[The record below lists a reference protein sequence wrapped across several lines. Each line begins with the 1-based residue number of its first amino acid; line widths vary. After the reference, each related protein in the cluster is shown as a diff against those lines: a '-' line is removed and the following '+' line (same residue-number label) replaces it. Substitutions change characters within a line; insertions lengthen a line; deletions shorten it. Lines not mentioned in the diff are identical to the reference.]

1 MSTTEHVMAFKD
13 VSFQYT
19 AEHVVLGHASFAL
32 ERGKTYALIGPTGG
46 GKSTTAAL
54 MARLYDPTEGS
65 VEFMGRDI
73 RSYSPEELS
82 KHIGFIL
89 QEPFLF
95 SGTIG
100 ENIRYGNPELE
111 ALDDTALVSRLAKA
125 GLDTILQS
133 FQEGLATEVDNA
145 RDTISLGQKQLIAFA
160 RMWLREPDLLILDEA
175 TANIDTV
182 TEQKLNTIIDHLPE
196 RTTNVIIAHRLNTI
210 KKADQI
216 FFINEGQL
224 HSVGSFEHALHLIDE
239 AKRGS

>member
-1 MSTTEHVMAFKD
+1 MAFKD
-13 VSFQYT
+13 VGFQYT
-19 AEHVVLGHASFAL
+19 PEHVVLAHVGFTL
-32 ERGKTYALIGPTGG
+32 EQGKTYALIGPTGG

-54 MARLYDPTEGS
+54 MARLYDPTEGT

-73 RSYSPEELS
+73 RSYTPEELS

-100 ENIRYGNPELE
+100 ENIRYGNAELE
-111 ALDDTALVSRLAKA
+111 VLDDDALIARLTSA
-125 GLDTILQS
+125 GLDTVLQS
-133 FQEGLATEVDNA
+133 FPDGLTTEVDNA
-145 RDTISLGQKQLIAFA
+145 RDNISLGQKQLIAFA
-160 RMWLREPDLLILDEA
+160 RMLLREPDLLILDEA

-182 TEQKLNTIIDHLPE
+182 TEQKLNAIIDRLPE

-216 FFINEGQL
+216 FFINEGEL
-224 HSVGSFEHALHLIDE
+224 HSVGSFEQALHLIDE

>member
-1 MSTTEHVMAFKD
+1 MVLTKQVMVFQD

-19 AEHVVLGHASFAL
+19 AERIALSHLHFVL

-54 MARLYDPTEGS
+54 MARLYDPTEG
-65 VEFMGRDI
+65 VVQFMGRDI
-73 RSYSPEELS
+73 RSYTSEELS
-82 KHIGFIL
+82 QHIGFIL

-100 ENIRYGNPELE
+100 ENIRYGNSALE
-111 ALDDTALVSRLAKA
+111 ALDDETLIKRLVKA
-125 GLDTILQS
+125 GLDAVLES
-133 FQEGLATEVDNA
+133 FPEGLATEVDNA
-145 RDTISLGQKQLIAFA
+145 RDTISLGQKQLIAFT
-160 RMWLREPDLLILDEA
+160 RMLLREPDLLILDEA

-182 TEQKLNTIIDHLPE
+182 TEQKLDAIIDRLPE

-216 FFINEGQL
+216 FFINEGEL
-224 HSVGSFEHALHLIDE
+224 HSVGSFEQALHLIDE

>member
-1 MSTTEHVMAFKD
+1 MSSQEQVMVFEE
-13 VSFQYT
+13 VGFRYT
-19 AEHVVLGHASFAL
+19 PERTVLAHASFVL

-54 MARLYDPTEGS
+54 MARLYDPTDGRIL
-65 VEFMGRDI
+65 FMGRDI
-73 RSYSPEELS
+73 RTYTPDELAQ
-82 KHIGFIL
+82 HIGFIL

-100 ENIRYGNPELE
+100 ENIRYGNAELE
-111 ALDDTALVSRLAKA
+111 SLEDAALIARLQRA
-125 GLDTILQS
+125 GLDGILQS
-133 FQEGLATEVDNA
+133 FPEGLATEVDNA

-160 RMWLREPDLLILDEA
+160 RMLLREPDLLILDEA

-182 TEQKLNTIIDHLPE
+182 TEQKLNDIIDRLPE

-216 FFINEGQL
+216 FFINEGTL
-224 HSVGSFEHALHLIDE
+224 HSVGSFEQALHLIDA
-239 AKRGS
+239 AKRES